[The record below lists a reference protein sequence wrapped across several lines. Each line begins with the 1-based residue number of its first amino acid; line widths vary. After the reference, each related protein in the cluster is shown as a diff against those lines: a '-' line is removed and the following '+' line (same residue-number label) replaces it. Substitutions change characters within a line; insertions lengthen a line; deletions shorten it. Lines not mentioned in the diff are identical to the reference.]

1 MNNTRTYF
9 HFYDSPLGKI
19 RLLATD
25 EGLIS
30 LTIPSQ
36 RIDDHIDSN
45 WIYGADILLTCCHQ
59 LDDYFSGELTEFTV
73 PLAAVGTIFQ
83 KQVWDA
89 LCRVP
94 YGETCSYKAIA
105 DSIGNP
111 KAVRAVGAAN
121 GKNPIAIIVPCH
133 RVIGTNGKLTGYAGG
148 IEHKAFLLKL
158 EGIVSCDE

>member
-36 RIDDHIDSN
+36 RIDDLVDSSWIDDA
-45 WIYGADILLTCCHQ
+45 GVFLTCCQQ
-59 LDDYFSGELTEFTV
+59 LDAYFSGDLTEFTV
-73 PLAAVGTIFQ
+73 RLAATGTIFQ

-94 YGETCSYKAIA
+94 YGETCSYKSIA
-105 DSIGNP
+105 DSIGNS

-133 RVIGTNGKLTGYAGG
+133 RVIGANGKLTGYAGG
-148 IEHKAFLLKL
+148 VEHKAFLLKL
-158 EGIVSCDE
+158 EGIINCEE